1 MAGICGITSKE
12 NCIDDLFWGSFYL
25 QHRAQN
31 YCGIALC
38 SDGKL
43 EDYTRKGLLR
53 PQFPADKLSSM
64 KGNYGIGSVSSARE
78 PVSELSK
85 SGGMIISFDGNLINH
100 NKLKEDLLR
109 GGATFSGH
117 RNPEE
122 INDSDII
129 SKIISSEISFE
140 KGIERLIES
149 AEGDFAIVAL
159 AREGVYGARGWGR
172 KPLILG
178 KKDGT
183 SMIASESNS
192 FINRKVKIERD
203 VAPGEIVLLNN
214 EGIHQVKK
222 FNLNG
227 EKYCTFEWVYTA
239 YPSSKIDG
247 VSVAIARQKIGGFL
261 AEKYPVE
268 ADIVS
273 PIPNSGRWHA
283 IGYAAKSEVPYF
295 EVFVRYD
302 YSDRSY
308 TPGEQYLRDL
318 EAQIKLIP
326 IEDMIRGNKIISVDD
341 SIVRGTQ
348 TLNQVERLKYFGA
361 LAVHARIACPPLM
374 SACRYGKT
382 TKKDDDCI
390 ARRMPVE
397 DIRDKLKLDS
407 LEYATVDIL
416 EKAIGLPRDKLCL
429 DCWNK

>member
-1 MAGICGITSKE
+1 MAGICGVASKE
-12 NCIDDLFWGSFYL
+12 NCVDDLFWGTFYL

-31 YCGIALC
+31 YCGLALC
-38 SDGKL
+38 NDGKL

-53 PQFPADKLSSM
+53 PQFPADRLNSM
-64 KGNYGIGSVSSARE
+64 KGNYGIGSVSSTRE

-100 NKLKEDLLR
+100 NELKECLLKE
-109 GGATFSGH
+109 GATFSGH

-140 KGIERLIES
+140 KGIERIINVI
-149 AEGDFAIVAL
+149 EGDFAIVAL
-159 AREGVYGARGWGR
+159 AKEGIYGARGWGR

-178 KKDGT
+178 KKEST
-183 SMIASESNS
+183 YMIASESNS
-192 FINRKVKIERD
+192 FINRKIKIERD
-203 VAPGEIVLLNN
+203 VAPGEIVLLND
-214 EGIHQVKK
+214 EGMHRVKK
-222 FNLNG
+222 FDLCS
-227 EKYCTFEWVYTA
+227 EKYCTFEWIYTA
-239 YPSSKIDG
+239 YPSSKIEG
-247 VSVAIARQKIGGFL
+247 VNVAIARQKIGEFL
-261 AEKYPVE
+261 AEKYPID
-268 ADIVS
+268 ADLVS

-283 IGYAAKSEVPYF
+283 IGYAAKSRIPYF

-308 TPGEQYLRDL
+308 TPNEQYLRDL

-326 IEDMIRGNKIISVDD
+326 VEGMIEGKRIISVDD

-361 LAVHARIACPPLM
+361 REVHARIACPPLV
-374 SACRYGKT
+374 SACRYGKS
-382 TKKDDDCI
+382 TKKNEDCI
-390 ARRMPVE
+390 ARRMSVSE
-397 DIRDKLKLDS
+397 IKSKLRLDS

-416 EKAIGLPRDKLCL
+416 EKAIGIPRNKLCL
-429 DCWNK
+429 SCWEI